1 MQQMP
6 TVKLDGPI
14 QNATAVTNQGGAAAT
29 TQQGPGHEHI
39 QNQKAELN
47 ELLSNFKSIV
57 ETLSTM
63 QSELF
68 RRHKDD
74 IINLAVE
81 ISRRILAH
89 RIEQEDYK
97 IQDLIR
103 QALDDAPTQK
113 DIVIRLNPKD
123 YAQIEQLTKS
133 SEKDFAKGATFVAD
147 ASISPAQCLLET
159 PKGIVESFID
169 GHLDRISEA
178 LKGVPQTQDVAF
190 GGPKKAG

>member
-14 QNATAVTNQGGAAAT
+14 RNATAVTNQGDAVSF
-29 TQQGPGHEHI
+29 TQGLGPEQI
-39 QNQKAELN
+39 QNQKNELN
-47 ELLSNFKSIV
+47 ELLSNLESIV
-57 ETLSTM
+57 ETLSAM

-68 RRHKDD
+68 HRHRDD

-81 ISRRILAH
+81 ISRRILTH
-89 RIEQEDYK
+89 RIEQDDYK
-97 IQDLIR
+97 IQDVIK

-147 ASISPAQCLLET
+147 ASIAPAQCLLET

-178 LKGVPQTQDVAF
+178 LK
-190 GGPKKAG
+190 KAG

>member
-1 MQQMP
+1 MQQIP

-14 QNATAVTNQGGAAAT
+14 QSATAVTNQDDPAAL
-29 TQQGPGHEHI
+29 TQGRGLEQI

-47 ELLSNFKSIV
+47 ELLSNLENIV
-57 ETLSTM
+57 ETLSAM

-68 RRHKDD
+68 RQYRDD
-74 IINLAVE
+74 IIDLAVE
-81 ISRRILAH
+81 ISRKILTH
-89 RIEQEDYK
+89 RVEQDDYK
-97 IQDLIR
+97 IQDVIK

-133 SEKDFAKGATFVAD
+133 SERDFAKGATFVAD
-147 ASISPAQCLLET
+147 AAIAPAQCLLET

-169 GHLDRISEA
+169 GHLDKISEV
-178 LKGVPQTQDVAF
+178 LKKVPQTQDVVF

>member
-14 QNATAVTNQGGAAAT
+14 RNVAAVTNQGDAVSF
-29 TQQGPGHEHI
+29 TQGLGPEQI
-39 QNQKAELN
+39 QNQKTELN
-47 ELLSNFKSIV
+47 ELLSNFESIV

-68 RRHKDD
+68 RRHRDD

-81 ISRRILAH
+81 ISRRILTH
-89 RIEQEDYK
+89 RIEQDDYK
-97 IQDLIR
+97 IQDVIK

-133 SEKDFAKGATFVAD
+133 PEKDFAKGATFVAD
-147 ASISPAQCLLET
+147 ASIAPAHCLLET
-159 PKGIVESFID
+159 PKRIVESFID

-178 LKGVPQTQDVAF
+178 LK
-190 GGPKKAG
+190 KAG

>member
-1 MQQMP
+1 MHQMP

-14 QNATAVTNQGGAAAT
+14 RNAAAVINPGDAASM
-29 TQQGPGHEHI
+29 TQQGLGPEQI
-39 QNQKAELN
+39 QNQKDRLN
-47 ELLSNFKSIV
+47 DLLSDFENIV
-57 ETLSTM
+57 ETISAM

-81 ISRRILAH
+81 ISRKILAH
-89 RIEQEDYK
+89 RVEQDDYK
-97 IQDLIR
+97 IQDVIR
-103 QALDDAPTQK
+103 QALDDTPTQK

-147 ASISPAQCLLET
+147 ASIAPAQCLLET

-178 LKGVPQTQDVAF
+178 LKGVPQTQHAAS

>member
-1 MQQMP
+1 MQQIP
-6 TVKLDGPI
+6 TVKLDRPI
-14 QNATAVTNQGGAAAT
+14 QSATAVTNEGDAAAL
-29 TQQGPGHEHI
+29 TQQGQGLEQI
-39 QNQKAELN
+39 QNQKAELD
-47 ELLSNFKSIV
+47 EVCSNFKSIV
-57 ETLSTM
+57 ETLSAM

-68 RRHKDD
+68 RRHRDD

-89 RIEQEDYK
+89 RIEQDDYQ
-97 IQDLIR
+97 IQDVIK
-103 QALDDAPTQK
+103 QALGDAPTQK

-147 ASISPAQCLLET
+147 ASIAPAQCLLET

-169 GHLDRISEA
+169 GHLDKISEI
-178 LKGVPQTQDVAF
+178 L
-190 GGPKKAG
+190 KKAG

>member
-14 QNATAVTNQGGAAAT
+14 QNVKVITNEGNAAAF
-29 TQQGPGHEHI
+29 TQGHGVEQI
-39 QNQKAELN
+39 QSQKAQLD
-47 ELLSNFKSIV
+47 ELLSNFESIV
-57 ETLSTM
+57 ETLSAM

-89 RIEQEDYK
+89 RIEQDDYK
-97 IQDLIR
+97 IQDVIK
-103 QALDDAPTQK
+103 QALDDAPTQR

-123 YAQIEQLTKS
+123 YARIEQLTKS

-147 ASISPAQCLLET
+147 EGIAPAQCLLET

-169 GHLDRISEA
+169 GHLDKISEV
-178 LKGVPQTQDVAF
+178 L
-190 GGPKKAG
+190 KKAG

>member
-1 MQQMP
+1 MHQMP

-14 QNATAVTNQGGAAAT
+14 QSATAVTNQGDEAAL
-29 TQQGPGHEHI
+29 TQGRDVEQI
-39 QNQKAELN
+39 QNQKARLN
-47 ELLSNFKSIV
+47 ELLSDFENIV
-57 ETLSTM
+57 EILSAM

-68 RRHKDD
+68 RQHRDD

-81 ISRRILAH
+81 ISRKILAH

-97 IQDLIR
+97 IQDVIR
-103 QALDDAPTQK
+103 QVLDDAPTQK

-133 SEKDFAKGATFVAD
+133 SERDFAKGATFVAD

-178 LKGVPQTQDVAF
+178 LK
-190 GGPKKAG
+190 KAG

>member
-1 MQQMP
+1 MP
-6 TVKLDGPI
+6 QIPTIKLDGPI
-14 QNATAVTNQGGAAAT
+14 RNAAAVTNQGDAAAMS
-29 TQQGPGHEHI
+29 QQGLGPEQI
-39 QNQKAELN
+39 QSRKDRLN
-47 ELLSNFKSIV
+47 DLLSDFENIV
-57 ETLSTM
+57 ETLSAM

-89 RIEQEDYK
+89 RIEQDDYK
-97 IQDLIR
+97 IQDVIK

-113 DIVIRLNPKD
+113 DVIIRLNPKN

-147 ASISPAQCLLET
+147 ASIAPAQCLLET

-178 LKGVPQTQDVAF
+178 LKGVPQTQYAAF